1 MAGNSAGARV
11 SSSGMRSRALAFLAL
26 AFALIGLGASVAS
39 LFDYLAPAPQFCA
52 ESGCAT
58 VRASAW
64 SHPLGVPLPAI
75 GIAYFLAMSVLGFV
89 ARRRTRLVLAA
100 GGALAGI
107 GFILLQ
113 ALAIGAWCKL
123 CLVADPAAILGGL
136 AVIAG
141 AGTLRPSLPNIA
153 ATVPAAALVVLG
165 LGLYAHREEPVAVA
179 AANEPLPACV
189 AKEQKPGQV
198 TIVEFVDF
206 ECPFCRA
213 LDKKLREALARTDK
227 PVRIVRKMVP
237 LPMHNYAIP
246 AAMAWCS
253 ADAQG
258 KGDEMAKELYAA
270 RPEDMTPAGCEAIAV
285 RLGCDVT
292 KYRETLASAELRARI
307 EQDVADAK
315 AANLN
320 GFPTIFIG
328 AQKFEGANHSAD
340 TLLAAIEQARH

>member
-1 MAGNSAGARV
+1 
-11 SSSGMRSRALAFLAL
+11 MRSRALAFFAVVL
-26 AFALIGLGASVAS
+26 ALIGLGASVAS

-52 ESGCAT
+52 EAGCAT

-75 GIAYFLAMSVLGFV
+75 GIAYFLAMTVLGFWS
-89 ARRRTRLVLAA
+89 RRRTRLVLA
-100 GGALAGI
+100 GVGAAAGI
-107 GFILLQ
+107 GLILLQ

-123 CLVADPAAILGGL
+123 CLIADPAAILGGL
-136 AVIAG
+136 VVIAG
-141 AGTLRPSLPNIA
+141 AGTLRPSLPNIV

-179 AANEPLPACV
+179 ASEPLPASV

-213 LDKKLREALARTDK
+213 LDKKLREALARADR
-227 PVRIVRKMVP
+227 PVHIVRKMVP
-237 LPMHNYAIP
+237 LPMHYYAVP

-258 KGDEMAKELYAA
+258 KGEEMAKELFAA

-292 KYRETLASAELRARI
+292 KYRETLASPELRARI
-307 EQDVADAK
+307 EQDVADAH
-315 AANLN
+315 AAKLN

-328 AQKFEGANHSAD
+328 KQKFEGAGHSAD
-340 TLLAAIEQARH
+340 TLLAAIERAGR

>member
-1 MAGNSAGARV
+1 
-11 SSSGMRSRALAFLAL
+11 MRSRALAFLAL

-75 GIAYFLAMSVLGFV
+75 GIVYFLAMSVLGFV
-89 ARRRTRLVLAA
+89 SRRRTRLLLAA
-100 GGALAGI
+100 GADGAGGCI
-107 GFILLQ
+107 ILMKGM
-113 ALAIGAWCKL
+113 ASGGMCKEFH
-123 CLVADPAAILGGL
+123 VGDRAAILGGL

-141 AGTLRPSLPNIA
+141 AGTLRPTLPNIV

-206 ECPFCRA
+206 QCPFCRA

-237 LPMHNYAIP
+237 LPAHTYAVP

-258 KGDEMAKELYAA
+258 KGEEMAKELFATP
-270 RPEDMTPAGCEAIAV
+270 PENLSPAGCEAIAV
-285 RLGCDVT
+285 RLGCDLA
-292 KYRETLASAELRARI
+292 KYRETFASAELRARI
-307 EQDVADAK
+307 EQDVADAH

-340 TLLAAIEQARH
+340 TLLAAIERAGR